1 MTQNKAGIFFRA
13 GLVALTLAVAGCGEE
28 GGPRRIRLSLTLGDT
43 SEWYR
48 GAVKWKQLV
57 EERTNGRYAIE
68 VVPNATRSG
77 SNQGTELQMLQMG
90 EIEASLESTIL
101 LSTLE
106 PKWMVFTYPWLFPN
120 HAVANAVCDGPVGE
134 EMLKLLHDRNIV
146 GLAYGVNGFRQ
157 ITNSKHAIHSAQDLE
172 GLKLGVPQ
180 GLPPIL
186 FECFGASTHPLNPSG
201 DLDGQENPL
210 SVIAALRQAQGAVS
224 PSNGAAKLHA
234 VQKHLTLWNYV
245 YDPIVLCINRD
256 LWYQLPGD
264 DQKTLRECAH
274 EAMTFERQLVAE
286 ADQSLPQKLEAA
298 GMAVT
303 RLTDAEKDHFK
314 AKAARAREFYE
325 NSVGKDLLQR
335 FQAAV
340 EEEAER
346 AKAKAREE
354 SGQ

>member
-1 MTQNKAGIFFRA
+1 MKLRLPGCVGF
-13 GLVALTLAVAGCGEE
+13 VALLLVLTGCGEE
-28 GGPRRIRLSLTLGDT
+28 GGPRRIRLSLILGDT
-43 SEWYR
+43 SEWYQ

-57 EERTNGRYAIE
+57 EARTNGRYAIE
-68 VVPNATRSG
+68 VIPNAARSG

-101 LSTLE
+101 LSTFD
-106 PKWMVFTYPWLFPN
+106 PKWSVFTYPGLFPN

-134 EMLKLLHDRNIV
+134 EMLKLLHDHNIV

-157 ITNSKHAIHSAQDLE
+157 ITNSTRPIHAAADLA
-172 GLKLGVPQ
+172 GLKIGIPQ

-186 FECFGASTHPLNPSG
+186 FECFGASTHPMNFGDLYVALDRG

-210 SVIAALRQAQGAVS
+210 SVIA
-224 PSNGAAKLHA
+224 AAKLHA

-245 YDPIVLCINRD
+245 YDPIVLCTNCD

-314 AKAARAREFYE
+314 AKAARAREFTE
-325 NSVGKDLLQR
+325 NSVGKELLQR
-335 FQAAV
+335 FQTAV
-340 EEEAER
+340 EDEVER
-346 AKAKAREE
+346 AKAKASEE